1 MRRQQWTV
9 KLLDEAI
16 GAVSDRLVT
25 LHIQNSADSINR
37 ERVIRLSQAVAALRA
52 DRAKHWHR
60 EERAAQAARCNMP
73 GMVVGERCVLSP
85 GHDGAHAP
93 QKVYP

>member
-1 MRRQQWTV
+1 MRRQHWSV
-9 KLLDEAI
+9 ELLDEAI
-16 GAVSDRLVT
+16 SAVSDKLAVIYNT
-25 LHIQNSADSINR
+25 EGADRQRI
-37 ERVIRLSQAVAALRA
+37 IRLQQAAAALRA

-60 EERAAQAARCNMP
+60 EDRAAQAARCNTP
-73 GMVVGERCVLSP
+73 GMVAGERCTLAA